1 MFKNQK
7 PIHKDKLHDQVY
19 DRLCTLLREGEFT
32 PGKAVR
38 VAQIAEA
45 FEVSA
50 MPVREALTRL
60 LAVGVLSNVSGR
72 SVGVPELSLEELEDL
87 RDVRLEVETLA
98 TRWAVKKSDAHFLT
112 DLEGLLAKLE
122 QTAMS
127 GEVHKYVKV
136 NYEFH
141 FRIYQQSQST
151 TLTEIINTLWLRVSP
166 HLYYLE
172 REQQFKVSNE
182 HHGRIVEMIRKG
194 DADGA
199 SLALGQDIS
208 DAYDM
213 LVQRLFR
220 AEADS

>member
-1 MFKNQK
+1 
-7 PIHKDKLHDQVY
+7 
-19 DRLCTLLREGEFT
+19 
-32 PGKAVR
+32 
-38 VAQIAEA
+38 
-45 FEVSA
+45 
-50 MPVREALTRL
+50 
-60 LAVGVLSNVSGR
+60 
-72 SVGVPELSLEELEDL
+72 
-87 RDVRLEVETLA
+87 
-98 TRWAVKKSDAHFLT
+98 
-112 DLEGLLAKLE
+112 
-122 QTAMS
+122 
-127 GEVHKYVKV
+127 VHKYVKV

-182 HHGRIVEMIRKG
+182 HHGKIVEMIRKG

-199 SLALGQDIS
+199 SLALGQDVS

>member
-98 TRWAVKKSDAHFLT
+98 TRWAVKKRDAHFLT
-112 DLEGLLAKLE
+112 DLEDLLAKLE

-127 GEVHKYVKV
+127 SE
-136 NYEFH
+136 
-141 FRIYQQSQST
+141 
-151 TLTEIINTLWLRVSP
+151 L
-166 HLYYLE
+166 
-172 REQQFKVSNE
+172 
-182 HHGRIVEMIRKG
+182 
-194 DADGA
+194 
-199 SLALGQDIS
+199 
-208 DAYDM
+208 
-213 LVQRLFR
+213 
-220 AEADS
+220 